1 MLKNKKEKTMF
12 NLKNVSKMKNLKVMM
27 MTLMMCLMTM
37 VSFGQEKYT
46 TYDNLYGEETYE
58 VSISHKDNGKYTLYV
73 DMMSMDKLSKNGGIM
88 ITEKEHQLFLSTL
101 NEAKVKYI
109 EWVATAKENN
119 VTDLSKSM
127 KFKVKVGG
135 FFQYGSKWNF
145 QYVVNLTFD
154 FRIVDGKN
162 LLIVRTGKLTSSSNQ
177 YMTHD
182 DGFVFVFQNEKEIDD
197 FVNVLSVDKVQEFM
211 NKPKSTDLFKD

>member
-1 MLKNKKEKTMF
+1 MLKIKKEKTMF
-12 NLKNVSKMKNLKVMM
+12 NLKKESKMKNLKVMM

-46 TYDNLYGEETYE
+46 TYDNLYGEKTYE

-73 DMMSMDKLSKNGGIM
+73 DMMSLDNLSKSGGIM
-88 ITEKEHQLFLSTL
+88 IDEKEHILFLRNL
-101 NEAKVKYI
+101 KEAKEKYI
-109 EWVATAKENN
+109 EWVNIAKENN
-119 VTDLSKSM
+119 VKDLSKSM
-127 KFKVKVGG
+127 SYKVKVGG

-145 QYVVNLTFD
+145 QYFVNLTFD

-162 LLIVRTGKLTSSSNQ
+162 LLIVRTGELKSSSNR
-177 YMTHD
+177 YITH
-182 DGFVFVFQNEKEIDD
+182 DGFVFVFQSEKEIDD
-197 FVNVLSVDKVQEFM
+197 FINILSVEKVVEFM

>member
-1 MLKNKKEKTMF
+1 MLKIKKEKTMF
-12 NLKNVSKMKNLKVMM
+12 NLKKESKMKNLKVMM

-46 TYDNLYGEETYE
+46 TYDNLYGEKTYE

-73 DMMSMDKLSKNGGIM
+73 DMMSMDKLSKSGGVM
-88 ITEKEHQLFLSTL
+88 ISEKEHSLFLSTL
-101 NEAKVKYI
+101 NEAKVKYT
-109 EWVATAKENN
+109 EWVTTAKENN

-127 KFKVKVGG
+127 SYKVKVGG

-182 DGFVFVFQNEKEIDD
+182 GFVFVFQSEKEIDD
-197 FVNVLSVDKVQEFM
+197 FINILSVEKVVEFM